1 MSETSAPVDGIVQVE
16 SYVTL
21 GLSVILL
28 VFNVIAN
35 VRNRKDSKFTFVNQ
49 ITLAFILCDISMIVL
64 EYTNVQIL
72 LLTNEKEAN
81 QNPNYST
88 VLYINAVA

>member
-1 MSETSAPVDGIVQVE
+1 MSDTSAPVDGIVQVE
-16 SYVTL
+16 NYVTL

-64 EYTNVQIL
+64 EITNVQIL
-72 LLTNEKEAN
+72 LLAN
-81 QNPNYST
+81 
-88 VLYINAVA
+88 